1 MRFQVG
7 IASRAAGA
15 PVVVLQRDVQIL
27 LTIKIACIA
36 THAALQP
43 VIFLIVTRESR
54 KAVVIGRTGRCDA
67 R

>member
-7 IASRAAGA
+7 IAPRAAGS

-36 THAALQP
+36 AHAALQP
-43 VIFLIVTRESR
+43 VIFLIVTRKTR
-54 KAVVIGRTGRCDA
+54 KAVVIGWTGRRDA

>member
-7 IASRAAGA
+7 IAPRAAGS

-36 THAALQP
+36 ALQP
-43 VIFLIVTRESR
+43 VIFLIVTRKTR
-54 KAVVIGRTGRCDA
+54 KAVVIGRTGRRDA